1 MGRINVFTLE
11 ASITLDASS
20 YESEMAKAAKTAKD
34 TGNAVSTSSS
44 AMESAMIKVPV
55 AADKVAKGMENLGKS
70 TTKASD
76 GIDGVKKTTEE
87 TKKPLGEIPPLTQ
100 KVKSAFEKLSES
112 VTKQASD
119 LDELKAKYASLYLEQ
134 GEESAEAQE
143 VARQITEL
151 STSLGENKAK
161 ISEAVDAA
169 NKFDTT
175 MHDTS
180 EAVDDVA
187 EAVEDAG
194 DKTNLFADILKANLA
209 SGAIISG
216 VKKLAGVVADVG
228 KAAYTSYAQHE
239 QLTDGIKK
247 LYGDAA
253 QAVISNANGAYK
265 SAQMSANSY
274 MSNIMGFSAAL
285 VESLNKD
292 QKEAAK
298 VADTALRDVADNANA
313 FGKYTVEEL
322 AGVYQALAKG
332 QYQTLDNLMLGF
344 AGTKEGLQQL
354 LDKANEL
361 NEEQGIHTQYSIN
374 NFADIVN
381 AIHKVQE
388 EMGIAGTAS
397 GEAANTIEG
406 STAMA
411 KAAWENLATGM
422 ADSSAD
428 MEGLTKDFV
437 DSVFTAGRNIIPR
450 VQQIVTG
457 VGTATVEAI
466 SYLRETNSAIDLLV
480 TAFEFAATAAT
491 VAGTAIGANMAGKAI
506 ANIATIFT
514 ANASAL
520 AFFTAESGKAA
531 VAEAT
536 LNGVFSV
543 SEIAV
548 GVLTGKISLATAA
561 QYAWNTA
568 INANPI
574 GLIAAAV
581 AALAI
586 GIGKATKAH
595 KDFVKELAGEPQ
607 TVEEARA
614 KVEELE
620 QQYEEASKARLEA
633 FSSDAGFSGDTV
645 EMERL
650 AEAIKQAKQNLAD
663 LEAQEQAAAEEAAK
677 PVNVIK
683 AASEEYAATAQSI
696 LEDYQN
702 TYTTIYNGLHDVG
715 SAFTSQI
722 EVAKMS
728 WDDFMGNL
736 KGNTEVLQQIDEDFA
751 FVSEKADLAGISV
764 DGLSQ
769 YLASMSTGEQAGFL
783 AGLRDELEDMSGGT
797 DGLSKKLAELMDN
810 VSAYEAAGAETS
822 DGLALAVENV
832 NARMQEAADSYVE
845 KVGDLDQEAEATE
858 AATNTMSGLVAGI
871 DSSTPGVLAK
881 LDSLASQMKS
891 RLTNSF
897 ANYTLT
903 IKANIKGSNVPGA
916 KSGLDYVP
924 YDDYLVRLHKGEKV
938 LTAEEARAYRAGES
952 AGASGGADYDGAG
965 FSGGSRG
972 VTIIQNIQS
981 VAQTPVELAAATE
994 AYFTQARW
1002 TI

>member
-1 MGRINVFTLE
+1 MAANVFELFATI
-11 ASITLDASS
+11 SLDTDE
-20 YESEMAKAAKTAKD
+20 YERKLKD
-34 TGNAVSTSSS
+34 S
-44 AMESAMIKVPV
+44 
-55 AADKVAKGMENLGKS
+55 
-70 TTKASD
+70 
-76 GIDGVKKTTEE
+76 
-87 TKKPLGEIPPLTQ
+87 
-100 KVKSAFEKLSES
+100 
-112 VTKQASD
+112 
-119 LDELKAKYASLYLEQ
+119 
-134 GEESAEAQE
+134 
-143 VARQITEL
+143 
-151 STSLGENKAK
+151 ENK
-161 ISEAVDAA
+161 
-169 NKFDTT
+169 
-175 MHDTS
+175 TS
-180 EAVDDVA
+180 
-187 EAVEDAG
+187 
-194 DKTNLFADILKANLA
+194 TFADVLKANLA
-209 SGAIISG
+209 SGAIIAG

-228 KAAYTSYAQHE
+228 KAAYTSYARYE
-239 QLTDGIKK
+239 QLASGAQ
-247 LYGDAA
+247 LMFGDAYDFVA
-253 QAVISNANGAYK
+253 EKARNAYK
-265 SAQMSANSY
+265 TVQMSQNDYLQQVNGFATGLKTALGGNVQAAAELADKVITAEADVVAATGNSQEAVQNAFNGI
-274 MSNIMGFSAAL
+274 MKSNYTMLDNLQLGIAPTKEGFQQLIDKVNEWNAENGEATSYTIDNLADCQAAL
-285 VESLNKD
+285 VDYIEMQGLAGYAAN
-292 QKEAAK
+292 EAA
-298 VADTALRDVADNANA
+298 
-313 FGKYTVEEL
+313 G
-322 AGVYQALAKG
+322 
-332 QYQTLDNLMLGF
+332 
-344 AGTKEGLQQL
+344 
-354 LDKANEL
+354 
-361 NEEQGIHTQYSIN
+361 
-374 NFADIVN
+374 
-381 AIHKVQE
+381 
-388 EMGIAGTAS
+388 
-397 GEAANTIEG
+397 TIEG
-406 STAMA
+406 STASM
-411 KAAWENLATGM
+411 KAAWQNLATGM
-422 ADSSAD
+422 ADSNAD

-437 DSVFTAGRNIIPR
+437 DSVFTAGKNIIPR

-491 VAGTAIGANMAGKAI
+491 VAGTAIGASMAGKAI

-548 GVLTGKISLATAA
+548 GVLTGQISLATAA

-586 GIGKATKAH
+586 GIGKATKAL

-677 PVNVIK
+677 PANVIK
-683 AASEEYAATAQSI
+683 AASEEYAAAAQSI

-722 EVAKMS
+722 EVVKMS

-797 DGLSKKLAELMDN
+797 EGLSKKLAELMDN
-810 VSAYEAAGAETS
+810 VSAYEAAGTETS

-845 KVGDLDQEAEATE
+845 KVGDLDQEAAATE

-871 DSSTPGVLAK
+871 DSSTTGVLAK

>member
-194 DKTNLFADILKANLA
+194 DKTNLFADVLKANLA
-209 SGAIISG
+209 SGAIIAG

-228 KAAYTSYAQHE
+228 KAAYTSYARYE
-239 QLTDGIKK
+239 QLAGGAQ
-247 LYGDAA
+247 LMFGDAYDFVA
-253 QAVISNANGAYK
+253 EKARNAYK
-265 SAQMSANSY
+265 TVQMSQNDYLQQVNGFATGLKTALGGNVQAAAELADKVITAEADVVAATGNSQEAVQNAFNGI
-274 MSNIMGFSAAL
+274 MKSNYTMLDNLQLGIAPTKEGFQQLIDKVNEWNAENGEATSYTIDNLADCQAAL
-285 VESLNKD
+285 VDYIEMQGLAGYAAN
-292 QKEAAK
+292 EAA
-298 VADTALRDVADNANA
+298 
-313 FGKYTVEEL
+313 G
-322 AGVYQALAKG
+322 
-332 QYQTLDNLMLGF
+332 
-344 AGTKEGLQQL
+344 
-354 LDKANEL
+354 
-361 NEEQGIHTQYSIN
+361 
-374 NFADIVN
+374 
-381 AIHKVQE
+381 
-388 EMGIAGTAS
+388 
-397 GEAANTIEG
+397 TIEG
-406 STAMA
+406 STASM
-411 KAAWENLATGM
+411 KAAWQNLATGM
-422 ADSSAD
+422 ADSNAD

-437 DSVFTAGRNIIPR
+437 DSVFTAGKNIIPR

-457 VGTATVEAI
+457 VGTATAEAI

-491 VAGTAIGANMAGKAI
+491 VAGTAIGASMAGKAI

-548 GVLTGKISLATAA
+548 GVLTGQISLATAA

-677 PVNVIK
+677 PANVIK
-683 AASEEYAATAQSI
+683 AASEEYAAAAQSI

-722 EVAKMS
+722 EVVKMS
-728 WDDFMGNL
+728 YDDFMGNL

-769 YLASMSTGEQAGFL
+769 YLASMSKGEQAGFL

-810 VSAYEAAGAETS
+810 VSAYEAAGTETS
-822 DGLALAVENV
+822 GGLALAVGNV
-832 NARMQEAADSYVE
+832 NARMKEAADSYVE
-845 KVGDLDQEAEATE
+845 KVGDLDQEAAATK

-952 AGASGGADYDGAG
+952 AGTSGGADYDGVGFAG
-965 FSGGSRG
+965 GGRG
-972 VTIIQNIQS
+972 VTIIQNINSPVQS
-981 VAQTPVELAAATE
+981 EVELAAATE

>member
-119 LDELKAKYASLYLEQ
+119 LDELEAKYASLYLEQ

-209 SGAIISG
+209 SGAIIAG

-228 KAAYTSYAQHE
+228 KAAYTSYARYE
-239 QLTDGIKK
+239 QLAGGAQ
-247 LYGDAA
+247 LMFGDAYDFVA
-253 QAVISNANGAYK
+253 EKARSAYK
-265 SAQMSANSY
+265 TVQMSQNDYLQQVNGFATGLKTALGGNVQAAAELADKVITAEADVVAATGNTQEAVQNAFNGIMKSNFTMLDNLQLGITPTKEGFQQLIDKVNEWNAENGEATSY
-274 MSNIMGFSAAL
+274 TIDNLADCQAAL
-285 VESLNKD
+285 VDYIEMQGLAGYAAN
-292 QKEAAK
+292 EAA
-298 VADTALRDVADNANA
+298 
-313 FGKYTVEEL
+313 G
-322 AGVYQALAKG
+322 
-332 QYQTLDNLMLGF
+332 
-344 AGTKEGLQQL
+344 
-354 LDKANEL
+354 
-361 NEEQGIHTQYSIN
+361 
-374 NFADIVN
+374 
-381 AIHKVQE
+381 
-388 EMGIAGTAS
+388 
-397 GEAANTIEG
+397 TIEG
-406 STAMA
+406 STASM
-411 KAAWENLATGM
+411 KAAWQNLATGM

-437 DSVFTAGRNIIPR
+437 DSVFTAGSNIIPR

-457 VGTATVEAI
+457 VGTATAEAI

-677 PVNVIK
+677 PANVIK
-683 AASEEYAATAQSI
+683 AASEEYAAAAQSI

-722 EVAKMS
+722 EVVKMS
-728 WDDFMGNL
+728 WDGLMGNL
-736 KGNTEVLQQIDEDFA
+736 HGNTEVLQQIDEDFA
-751 FVSEKADLAGISV
+751 FIREKADLAGVSI
-764 DGLSQ
+764 DGLGK
-769 YLASMSTGEQAGFL
+769 YLASMSDGEKAGFL
-783 AGLRDELEDMSGGT
+783 AGVRKELEDMSGGT
-797 DGLSKKLAELMDN
+797 DGLSRKFATLMDGI
-810 VSAYEAAGAETS
+810 SAYEAAGTETS

-845 KVGDLDQEAEATE
+845 KVGDLDQEAAATE

-871 DSSTPGVLAK
+871 DSSTPGVLDK

-897 ANYTLT
+897 TNYTLT

>member
-1 MGRINVFTLE
+1 MAANVFELFATI
-11 ASITLDASS
+11 SLDTDE
-20 YESEMAKAAKTAKD
+20 YERKLKD
-34 TGNAVSTSSS
+34 S
-44 AMESAMIKVPV
+44 
-55 AADKVAKGMENLGKS
+55 
-70 TTKASD
+70 
-76 GIDGVKKTTEE
+76 
-87 TKKPLGEIPPLTQ
+87 
-100 KVKSAFEKLSES
+100 
-112 VTKQASD
+112 
-119 LDELKAKYASLYLEQ
+119 
-134 GEESAEAQE
+134 
-143 VARQITEL
+143 
-151 STSLGENKAK
+151 ENK
-161 ISEAVDAA
+161 
-169 NKFDTT
+169 
-175 MHDTS
+175 TS
-180 EAVDDVA
+180 
-187 EAVEDAG
+187 
-194 DKTNLFADILKANLA
+194 TFADVLKANLA
-209 SGAIISG
+209 SGAISAG

-228 KAAYTSYAQHE
+228 KAAYTSYARYE
-239 QLTDGIKK
+239 QLAGGAQ
-247 LYGDAA
+247 LMFGDAYDFVA
-253 QAVISNANGAYK
+253 EKARNAYK
-265 SAQMSANSY
+265 TVQMSQNDYLQQVNGFATGLKTALGGNVQAAAELADKVITAEADVVAATGNTQEAVQNAFNGI
-274 MSNIMGFSAAL
+274 MKSNFTMLDNLQLGITPTKEGFQQLIDKVNEWNAENGEATAYTIDNLADCQAAL
-285 VESLNKD
+285 VDYIEMQGLAGYAAN
-292 QKEAAK
+292 EAA
-298 VADTALRDVADNANA
+298 
-313 FGKYTVEEL
+313 G
-322 AGVYQALAKG
+322 
-332 QYQTLDNLMLGF
+332 
-344 AGTKEGLQQL
+344 
-354 LDKANEL
+354 
-361 NEEQGIHTQYSIN
+361 
-374 NFADIVN
+374 
-381 AIHKVQE
+381 
-388 EMGIAGTAS
+388 
-397 GEAANTIEG
+397 TIEG
-406 STAMA
+406 STASM
-411 KAAWENLATGM
+411 KAAWQNLATGM

-437 DSVFTAGRNIIPR
+437 DSVFTAGKNIIPR

-457 VGTATVEAI
+457 VGTATAEAI

-491 VAGTAIGANMAGKAI
+491 VAGTAIGASMAGKAI

-677 PVNVIK
+677 PANVIK
-683 AASEEYAATAQSI
+683 AASEEYAAAAQSI

-751 FVSEKADLAGISV
+751 FVSEKADLAGISI
-764 DGLSQ
+764 DGLAQ
-769 YLASMSTGEQAGFL
+769 YLASMSTGEKAGFL
-783 AGLRDELEDMSGGT
+783 AGAREELEDMSGGV
-797 DGLSKKLAELMDN
+797 DGLRGKLTTLMDG
-810 VSAYEAAGAETS
+810 VSAYEAAGTEST

-832 NARMQEAADSYVE
+832 KARMQEAADSYVE
-845 KVGDLDQEAEATE
+845 KVGDLDQEAAATE

-938 LTAEEARAYRAGES
+938 LTAEEARAYRAEES
-952 AGASGGADYDGAG
+952 AGTSGGADYGGAG

>member
-1 MGRINVFTLE
+1 MAANVFELFATI
-11 ASITLDASS
+11 SLDTDE
-20 YESEMAKAAKTAKD
+20 YERKLKD
-34 TGNAVSTSSS
+34 S
-44 AMESAMIKVPV
+44 
-55 AADKVAKGMENLGKS
+55 
-70 TTKASD
+70 
-76 GIDGVKKTTEE
+76 
-87 TKKPLGEIPPLTQ
+87 
-100 KVKSAFEKLSES
+100 
-112 VTKQASD
+112 
-119 LDELKAKYASLYLEQ
+119 
-134 GEESAEAQE
+134 
-143 VARQITEL
+143 
-151 STSLGENKAK
+151 ENK
-161 ISEAVDAA
+161 
-169 NKFDTT
+169 
-175 MHDTS
+175 TS
-180 EAVDDVA
+180 
-187 EAVEDAG
+187 
-194 DKTNLFADILKANLA
+194 TFADVLKANLA
-209 SGAIISG
+209 SGAIIAG

-228 KAAYTSYAQHE
+228 KAAYTSYARYE
-239 QLTDGIKK
+239 QLAGGAQ
-247 LYGDAA
+247 LMFGDAYDFVA
-253 QAVISNANGAYK
+253 EKARNAYK
-265 SAQMSANSY
+265 SVQMSQNDY
-274 MSNIMGFSAAL
+274 LQQVNGFSTGLKTALGGNVQAAAELADKVITAEADVVAATGNTQEAVQNAFNGIMKSNFTMLDNLQLGITPTKEGFQQLIDKVNEWNAENGEATAYTIDNLADCQAAL
-285 VESLNKD
+285 VDYIEMQGLAGYAAN
-292 QKEAAK
+292 EAA
-298 VADTALRDVADNANA
+298 
-313 FGKYTVEEL
+313 G
-322 AGVYQALAKG
+322 
-332 QYQTLDNLMLGF
+332 
-344 AGTKEGLQQL
+344 
-354 LDKANEL
+354 
-361 NEEQGIHTQYSIN
+361 
-374 NFADIVN
+374 
-381 AIHKVQE
+381 
-388 EMGIAGTAS
+388 
-397 GEAANTIEG
+397 TIEG
-406 STAMA
+406 STASM
-411 KAAWENLATGM
+411 KAAWQNLATGM

-428 MEGLTKDFV
+428 MEGLTQDFV
-437 DSVFTAGRNIIPR
+437 DSVFTAGKNIIPR

-457 VGTATVEAI
+457 VGTATAEAI

-491 VAGTAIGANMAGKAI
+491 VAGTAIGASMAGKAI

-548 GVLTGKISLATAA
+548 GVLTGQISLATAA

-614 KVEELE
+614 RVEELE

-677 PVNVIK
+677 PANVIK

-722 EVAKMS
+722 EVVKMS

-736 KGNTEVLQQIDEDFA
+736 TGNTEVLQQIDEDFA
-751 FVSEKADLAGISV
+751 FISEKADLAGISI
-764 DGLSQ
+764 DGLAQ
-769 YLASMSTGEQAGFL
+769 YLASMSTGEKAGFL
-783 AGLRDELEDMSGGT
+783 AGAREELEDMSGGV
-797 DGLSKKLAELMDN
+797 DGLRGKLATLMDG
-810 VSAYEAAGAETS
+810 VSAYEAAGTEST

-832 NARMQEAADSYVE
+832 KARMQEAADSYVE
-845 KVGDLDQEAEATE
+845 KVGDLDQEAAATE

-871 DSSTPGVLAK
+871 DSSTPGVLDK

-938 LTAEEARAYRAGES
+938 LTAEEARAYRSEKS
-952 AGASGGADYDGAG
+952 AGASGGADYDGVG

>member
-1 MGRINVFTLE
+1 MAANVFELFATI
-11 ASITLDASS
+11 SLDTDE
-20 YESEMAKAAKTAKD
+20 YERKLKD
-34 TGNAVSTSSS
+34 S
-44 AMESAMIKVPV
+44 
-55 AADKVAKGMENLGKS
+55 
-70 TTKASD
+70 
-76 GIDGVKKTTEE
+76 
-87 TKKPLGEIPPLTQ
+87 
-100 KVKSAFEKLSES
+100 
-112 VTKQASD
+112 
-119 LDELKAKYASLYLEQ
+119 
-134 GEESAEAQE
+134 
-143 VARQITEL
+143 
-151 STSLGENKAK
+151 
-161 ISEAVDAA
+161 
-169 NKFDTT
+169 
-175 MHDTS
+175 
-180 EAVDDVA
+180 
-187 EAVEDAG
+187 G
-194 DKTNLFADILKANLA
+194 DKTSTFADVLKANLA
-209 SGAIISG
+209 SGAIIAG

-361 NEEQGIHTQYSIN
+361 NEEQGIHTQYSID

-457 VGTATVEAI
+457 VGTATAEAI

-491 VAGTAIGANMAGKAI
+491 VAGTAIGVNMAGKAI

-548 GVLTGKISLATAA
+548 GVLTGQISLATAA

-568 INANPI
+568 IAANPL
-574 GLIAAAV
+574 GVLAAAA

-595 KDFVKELAGEPQ
+595 KAFVKELAGEPQ

-620 QQYEEASKARLEA
+620 QQYEEASKARLEM

-677 PVNVIK
+677 PANVIK
-683 AASEEYAATAQSI
+683 AASEEYAAAAQSI

-797 DGLSKKLAELMDN
+797 EGLSKKLAELMDN
-810 VSAYEAAGAETS
+810 VSAYEAAGTETS

-845 KVGDLDQEAEATE
+845 KVGDLDQEAAATE

-903 IKANIKGSNVPGA
+903 IKANIKGSNIPGA

-924 YDDYLVRLHKGEKV
+924 YDDYLVRLHKGETV
-938 LTAEEARAYRAGES
+938 LTAEEARAYRAGKS
-952 AGASGGADYDGAG
+952 AGASGGVDYDGAG
-965 FSGGSRG
+965 FAGGSRG

>member
-1 MGRINVFTLE
+1 MAANVFELFATI
-11 ASITLDASS
+11 SLDTDE
-20 YESEMAKAAKTAKD
+20 YERKLKD
-34 TGNAVSTSSS
+34 S
-44 AMESAMIKVPV
+44 
-55 AADKVAKGMENLGKS
+55 
-70 TTKASD
+70 
-76 GIDGVKKTTEE
+76 
-87 TKKPLGEIPPLTQ
+87 
-100 KVKSAFEKLSES
+100 
-112 VTKQASD
+112 
-119 LDELKAKYASLYLEQ
+119 
-134 GEESAEAQE
+134 
-143 VARQITEL
+143 
-151 STSLGENKAK
+151 ENK
-161 ISEAVDAA
+161 
-169 NKFDTT
+169 
-175 MHDTS
+175 TS
-180 EAVDDVA
+180 
-187 EAVEDAG
+187 
-194 DKTNLFADILKANLA
+194 TFADVLKANLA
-209 SGAIISG
+209 SGAIIAG

-228 KAAYTSYAQHE
+228 KAAYTSYARYE
-239 QLTDGIKK
+239 QLAGGAQ
-247 LYGDAA
+247 LMFGDAYDFVA
-253 QAVISNANGAYK
+253 EKARNAYK
-265 SAQMSANSY
+265 SVQMSQNDY
-274 MSNIMGFSAAL
+274 LQQVNGFSTGLKTALGGNVQAAAELADKVITAEADVVAATGNTQEAVQNAFNGIMKSNFTMLDNLQLGITPTKEGFQQLIDKVNEWNAENGEATAYTIDNLADCQAAL
-285 VESLNKD
+285 VDYIEMQGLAGYAAN
-292 QKEAAK
+292 EAA
-298 VADTALRDVADNANA
+298 
-313 FGKYTVEEL
+313 G
-322 AGVYQALAKG
+322 
-332 QYQTLDNLMLGF
+332 
-344 AGTKEGLQQL
+344 
-354 LDKANEL
+354 
-361 NEEQGIHTQYSIN
+361 
-374 NFADIVN
+374 
-381 AIHKVQE
+381 
-388 EMGIAGTAS
+388 
-397 GEAANTIEG
+397 TIEG
-406 STAMA
+406 STASM
-411 KAAWENLATGM
+411 KAAWQNLATGM

-457 VGTATVEAI
+457 VGTATAEAI

-491 VAGTAIGANMAGKAI
+491 VAGTAIGASMAGKAI

-548 GVLTGKISLATAA
+548 GVLTGQISLATAA

-722 EVAKMS
+722 EVVKMS
-728 WDDFMGNL
+728 WDGLMGNL
-736 KGNTEVLQQIDEDFA
+736 HGNTEVLQQIDEDFA
-751 FVSEKADLAGISV
+751 FIREKADLAGVSI
-764 DGLSQ
+764 DGLGK
-769 YLASMSTGEQAGFL
+769 YLASMSDGEKAGFL
-783 AGLRDELEDMSGGT
+783 AGVRKELEDMSGGT
-797 DGLSKKLAELMDN
+797 DGLSRKFATLMDGI
-810 VSAYEAAGAETS
+810 SAYEAAGTETS

-845 KVGDLDQEAEATE
+845 KVGDLDQEAAATE

-871 DSSTPGVLAK
+871 DSSTPGVLDK

-938 LTAEEARAYRAGES
+938 LTAEEARAYRAGKS
-952 AGASGGADYDGAG
+952 AGASGGADYDGVGFAG
-965 FSGGSRG
+965 GGRG
-972 VTIIQNIQS
+972 VTIIQNINSPVQS
-981 VAQTPVELAAATE
+981 EVELAAATE

>member
-1 MGRINVFTLE
+1 MAANVFELFATI
-11 ASITLDASS
+11 SLDTDE
-20 YESEMAKAAKTAKD
+20 YERKLKD
-34 TGNAVSTSSS
+34 S
-44 AMESAMIKVPV
+44 
-55 AADKVAKGMENLGKS
+55 
-70 TTKASD
+70 
-76 GIDGVKKTTEE
+76 
-87 TKKPLGEIPPLTQ
+87 
-100 KVKSAFEKLSES
+100 
-112 VTKQASD
+112 
-119 LDELKAKYASLYLEQ
+119 
-134 GEESAEAQE
+134 
-143 VARQITEL
+143 
-151 STSLGENKAK
+151 ENK
-161 ISEAVDAA
+161 
-169 NKFDTT
+169 
-175 MHDTS
+175 TS
-180 EAVDDVA
+180 
-187 EAVEDAG
+187 
-194 DKTNLFADILKANLA
+194 TFADVLKANLA
-209 SGAIISG
+209 SGAIIAG

-228 KAAYTSYAQHE
+228 KAAYTSYARYE
-239 QLTDGIKK
+239 QLAGGAQLMFGDAYDFVAEKARNAYKSVQMSQNDYLQQVNGFSTGLKTALGGNVQAAAELADKVITAEADVVAATGNTQEAVQNAFNGIMKSNFTMLDNLQLGITPTK
-247 LYGDAA
+247 EGFQQLIDKVNEWNAENGEATAYTIDNLADCQAALVDYIEMQGLAGDAA
-253 QAVISNANGAYK
+253 N
-265 SAQMSANSY
+265 
-274 MSNIMGFSAAL
+274 
-285 VESLNKD
+285 
-292 QKEAAK
+292 EAA
-298 VADTALRDVADNANA
+298 
-313 FGKYTVEEL
+313 G
-322 AGVYQALAKG
+322 
-332 QYQTLDNLMLGF
+332 
-344 AGTKEGLQQL
+344 
-354 LDKANEL
+354 
-361 NEEQGIHTQYSIN
+361 
-374 NFADIVN
+374 
-381 AIHKVQE
+381 
-388 EMGIAGTAS
+388 
-397 GEAANTIEG
+397 TIEG
-406 STAMA
+406 STASM
-411 KAAWENLATGM
+411 KAAWQNLATGM

-457 VGTATVEAI
+457 VGTATAEAI

-491 VAGTAIGANMAGKAI
+491 VAGTAIGASMAGKAI

-548 GVLTGKISLATAA
+548 GVLTGQISLATAA

-620 QQYEEASKARLEA
+620 QQYEEASKARLEM
-633 FSSDAGFSGDTV
+633 FTSDAGFSGDTV

-722 EVAKMS
+722 EVVKMS
-728 WDDFMGNL
+728 WDGLMGNL
-736 KGNTEVLQQIDEDFA
+736 HGNTEVLQQIDEDFA
-751 FVSEKADLAGISV
+751 FIREKADLAGVSI
-764 DGLSQ
+764 DGLGK
-769 YLASMSTGEQAGFL
+769 YLASMSDGEKAGFL
-783 AGLRDELEDMSGGT
+783 AGVRKELEDMSGGT
-797 DGLSKKLAELMDN
+797 DGLSRKFATLMDGI
-810 VSAYEAAGAETS
+810 SAYEAAGTETS

-845 KVGDLDQEAEATE
+845 KVGDLDQEAAATE

-871 DSSTPGVLAK
+871 DSSTPGVLDK

-938 LTAEEARAYRAGES
+938 LTAEEARAYRAGKS
-952 AGASGGADYDGAG
+952 AGASGGADYDGVGFAG
-965 FSGGSRG
+965 GGRG
-972 VTIIQNIQS
+972 VTIIQNINSPVQS
-981 VAQTPVELAAATE
+981 EVELAAATE

>member
-1 MGRINVFTLE
+1 MAANVFELFATI
-11 ASITLDASS
+11 SLDTDE
-20 YESEMAKAAKTAKD
+20 YERKLKD
-34 TGNAVSTSSS
+34 S
-44 AMESAMIKVPV
+44 
-55 AADKVAKGMENLGKS
+55 
-70 TTKASD
+70 
-76 GIDGVKKTTEE
+76 
-87 TKKPLGEIPPLTQ
+87 
-100 KVKSAFEKLSES
+100 
-112 VTKQASD
+112 
-119 LDELKAKYASLYLEQ
+119 
-134 GEESAEAQE
+134 
-143 VARQITEL
+143 
-151 STSLGENKAK
+151 ENK
-161 ISEAVDAA
+161 
-169 NKFDTT
+169 
-175 MHDTS
+175 TS
-180 EAVDDVA
+180 
-187 EAVEDAG
+187 
-194 DKTNLFADILKANLA
+194 TFADVLKANLA
-209 SGAIISG
+209 SGAIIAG

-228 KAAYTSYAQHE
+228 KAAYTSYARYE
-239 QLTDGIKK
+239 QLAGGAQ
-247 LYGDAA
+247 LMFGDAYDFVA
-253 QAVISNANGAYK
+253 EKARNAYK
-265 SAQMSANSY
+265 TVQMSQNDYLQQVNGFATGLKTALGGNVQAAAELADKVITAEADVVAATGNSQEAVQNAFNGI
-274 MSNIMGFSAAL
+274 MKSNYTMLDNLQLGIAPTKEGFQQLIDKVNEWNAENGEATSYTIDNLADCQAAL
-285 VESLNKD
+285 VDYIEMQGLAGYAAN
-292 QKEAAK
+292 EAA
-298 VADTALRDVADNANA
+298 
-313 FGKYTVEEL
+313 G
-322 AGVYQALAKG
+322 
-332 QYQTLDNLMLGF
+332 
-344 AGTKEGLQQL
+344 
-354 LDKANEL
+354 
-361 NEEQGIHTQYSIN
+361 
-374 NFADIVN
+374 
-381 AIHKVQE
+381 
-388 EMGIAGTAS
+388 
-397 GEAANTIEG
+397 TIEG
-406 STAMA
+406 STASM
-411 KAAWENLATGM
+411 KAAWQNLATGM
-422 ADSSAD
+422 ADSNAD

-437 DSVFTAGRNIIPR
+437 DSVFTAGKNIIPR

-491 VAGTAIGANMAGKAI
+491 VAGTAIGASMAGKAI

-548 GVLTGKISLATAA
+548 GVLTGQISLATAA

-677 PVNVIK
+677 PANVIK
-683 AASEEYAATAQSI
+683 AASEEYAAAAQSI

-722 EVAKMS
+722 EVVKMS

-797 DGLSKKLAELMDN
+797 EGLSKKLAELMDN
-810 VSAYEAAGAETS
+810 VSAYEAAGTETS

-845 KVGDLDQEAEATE
+845 KVGDLDQEAAATE

-938 LTAEEARAYRAGES
+938 LAAEEARAYRAGKS
-952 AGASGGADYDGAG
+952 AGASGVADYDGVG

>member
-1 MGRINVFTLE
+1 MGANVFNLE
-11 ASITLDASS
+11 ATITLNADE
-20 YESEMAKAAKTAKD
+20 YERSLKDSE
-34 TGNAVSTSSS
+34 
-44 AMESAMIKVPV
+44 
-55 AADKVAKGMENLGKS
+55 
-70 TTKASD
+70 
-76 GIDGVKKTTEE
+76 KKT
-87 TKKPLGEIPPLTQ
+87 
-100 KVKSAFEKLSES
+100 
-112 VTKQASD
+112 
-119 LDELKAKYASLYLEQ
+119 
-134 GEESAEAQE
+134 
-143 VARQITEL
+143 
-151 STSLGENKAK
+151 ST
-161 ISEAVDAA
+161 
-169 NKFDTT
+169 
-175 MHDTS
+175 
-180 EAVDDVA
+180 
-187 EAVEDAG
+187 
-194 DKTNLFADILKANLA
+194 FADVLKANLA
-209 SGAIISG
+209 SDTIKAG
-216 VKKLAGVVADVG
+216 VKKLAGIVADVG
-228 KAAYTSYAQHE
+228 KAAYTSYARYE
-239 QLTDGIKK
+239 QLADGAQ
-247 LYGDAA
+247 LMFGDAYDFVA
-253 QAVISNANGAYK
+253 EKARNAYK
-265 SAQMSANSY
+265 AVQMSQNDYLQQVNGFATGLKTALGGNVQAAAKLADKVITAEANVVAATGNTQEAVQNAFNGIMKSNYTMLDNLQLGITPTKEGFQQLIDKVNEWNAENGEATSY
-274 MSNIMGFSAAL
+274 TIDNLADCQAAL
-285 VESLNKD
+285 VDYIEMQGLAGYAAN
-292 QKEAAK
+292 EAA
-298 VADTALRDVADNANA
+298 
-313 FGKYTVEEL
+313 G
-322 AGVYQALAKG
+322 
-332 QYQTLDNLMLGF
+332 
-344 AGTKEGLQQL
+344 
-354 LDKANEL
+354 
-361 NEEQGIHTQYSIN
+361 
-374 NFADIVN
+374 
-381 AIHKVQE
+381 
-388 EMGIAGTAS
+388 
-397 GEAANTIEG
+397 TIEG
-406 STAMA
+406 STASM
-411 KAAWENLATGM
+411 KAAWQNLATGM
-422 ADSSAD
+422 ADSNAD

-437 DSVFTAGRNIIPR
+437 DSVFTAGENIIPR

-491 VAGTAIGANMAGKAI
+491 VAGTAIAANMAGKAI
-506 ANIATIFT
+506 ANIATVFT

-677 PVNVIK
+677 PANVIK
-683 AASEEYAATAQSI
+683 AASEEYAAAAQSI

-751 FVSEKADLAGISV
+751 FVSEKADLAGVSI
-764 DGLSQ
+764 DGLAQ

-797 DGLSKKLAELMDN
+797 EGLSKKLAELMDN
-810 VSAYEAAGAETS
+810 VSAYEAAGTETS

-832 NARMQEAADSYVE
+832 KSRMQEAADSYVE
-845 KVGDLDQEAEATE
+845 KVGDLDQEAAATE

-871 DSSTPGVLAK
+871 DSSTPGVLDK

-952 AGASGGADYDGAG
+952 AGTSGGADYDGVGFAG
-965 FSGGSRG
+965 GGRG
-972 VTIIQNIQS
+972 VIIIQNINSPVQS
-981 VAQTPVELAAATE
+981 EVELAAATE

>member
-1 MGRINVFTLE
+1 MAANVFELFATI
-11 ASITLDASS
+11 SLDTDE
-20 YESEMAKAAKTAKD
+20 YERKLKD
-34 TGNAVSTSSS
+34 S
-44 AMESAMIKVPV
+44 
-55 AADKVAKGMENLGKS
+55 
-70 TTKASD
+70 
-76 GIDGVKKTTEE
+76 
-87 TKKPLGEIPPLTQ
+87 
-100 KVKSAFEKLSES
+100 
-112 VTKQASD
+112 
-119 LDELKAKYASLYLEQ
+119 
-134 GEESAEAQE
+134 
-143 VARQITEL
+143 
-151 STSLGENKAK
+151 ENK
-161 ISEAVDAA
+161 
-169 NKFDTT
+169 
-175 MHDTS
+175 TS
-180 EAVDDVA
+180 
-187 EAVEDAG
+187 
-194 DKTNLFADILKANLA
+194 TFADVLKANLA
-209 SGAIISG
+209 SGAIIAG

-228 KAAYTSYAQHE
+228 KAAYTSYARYE
-239 QLTDGIKK
+239 QLAGGAQ
-247 LYGDAA
+247 LMFGDAYDFVA
-253 QAVISNANGAYK
+253 EKARNAYK
-265 SAQMSANSY
+265 TVQMSQNDYLQQVNGFATGLKTALGGNVQAAAELADKVITAEADVVAATGNSQEAVQNAFNGI
-274 MSNIMGFSAAL
+274 MKSNYTMLDNLQLGIAPTKEGFQQLIDKVNEWNAENGEATSYTIDNLADCQAAL
-285 VESLNKD
+285 VDYIEMQGLAGYAAN
-292 QKEAAK
+292 EAA
-298 VADTALRDVADNANA
+298 
-313 FGKYTVEEL
+313 G
-322 AGVYQALAKG
+322 
-332 QYQTLDNLMLGF
+332 
-344 AGTKEGLQQL
+344 
-354 LDKANEL
+354 
-361 NEEQGIHTQYSIN
+361 
-374 NFADIVN
+374 
-381 AIHKVQE
+381 
-388 EMGIAGTAS
+388 
-397 GEAANTIEG
+397 TIEG
-406 STAMA
+406 STASM
-411 KAAWENLATGM
+411 KAAWQNLATGM
-422 ADSSAD
+422 ADSNAD

-437 DSVFTAGRNIIPR
+437 DSVFTAGKNIIPR

-491 VAGTAIGANMAGKAI
+491 VAGTAIGASMAGKAI

-548 GVLTGKISLATAA
+548 GVLTGQISLATAA

-677 PVNVIK
+677 PANVIK
-683 AASEEYAATAQSI
+683 AASEEYAAAAQSI

-702 TYTTIYNGLHDVG
+702 TYTSIYNGLHDVG

-722 EVAKMS
+722 EVVKMS
-728 WDDFMGNL
+728 WDGLMGNL
-736 KGNTEVLQQIDEDFA
+736 HGNTEVLQQIDEDFA
-751 FVSEKADLAGISV
+751 FIREKADLAGVSI
-764 DGLSQ
+764 DGLGK
-769 YLASMSTGEQAGFL
+769 YLASMSDGEKAGFL
-783 AGLRDELEDMSGGT
+783 AGVREELEDMSGGT
-797 DGLSKKLAELMDN
+797 DGLSRKFAELMDN
-810 VSAYEAAGAETS
+810 VSAYEAAGTETS

-832 NARMQEAADSYVE
+832 KSRMQEAADSYVE
-845 KVGDLDQEAEATE
+845 KVGDLDQEAAATG

>member
-1 MGRINVFTLE
+1 MAANVFNLE
-11 ASITLDASS
+11 ATITLNADE
-20 YESEMAKAAKTAKD
+20 YERSLKDSE
-34 TGNAVSTSSS
+34 
-44 AMESAMIKVPV
+44 
-55 AADKVAKGMENLGKS
+55 
-70 TTKASD
+70 
-76 GIDGVKKTTEE
+76 KKT
-87 TKKPLGEIPPLTQ
+87 
-100 KVKSAFEKLSES
+100 
-112 VTKQASD
+112 
-119 LDELKAKYASLYLEQ
+119 
-134 GEESAEAQE
+134 
-143 VARQITEL
+143 
-151 STSLGENKAK
+151 ST
-161 ISEAVDAA
+161 
-169 NKFDTT
+169 
-175 MHDTS
+175 
-180 EAVDDVA
+180 
-187 EAVEDAG
+187 
-194 DKTNLFADILKANLA
+194 FADVLKANLA
-209 SGAIISG
+209 SDTIKAG

-437 DSVFTAGRNIIPR
+437 DSVFTAGKNIIPR

-480 TAFEFAATAAT
+480 TAFELAATAAA
-491 VAGTAIGANMAGKAI
+491 VAGTSIGVNMAGKAI

-548 GVLTGKISLATAA
+548 GVLTGQISLATAA

-568 INANPI
+568 IAANPL
-574 GLIAAAV
+574 GVLAAAV

-595 KDFVKELAGEPQ
+595 KEFVKELAGEPQ

-614 KVEELE
+614 KVEELKK
-620 QQYEEASKARLEA
+620 QYEEASKARLEM
-633 FSSDAGFSGDTV
+633 FSSDAGFSGGTV

-650 AEAIKQAKQNLAD
+650 AEAIKQAEQNLAD
-663 LEAQEQAAAEEAAK
+663 LQAQEQAAAEEAAK
-677 PVNVIK
+677 PANVIK
-683 AASEEYAATAQSI
+683 AASEEYAGAAQSI

-702 TYTTIYNGLHDVG
+702 TYTTIYNGLHDAG
-715 SAFTSQI
+715 SAFTSVVEATEI
-722 EVAKMS
+722 S
-728 WDDFMGNL
+728 WADAMANINA
-736 KGNTEVLQQIDEDFA
+736 NTAVLDNMDENFAVISAAANDAGVNIDGF
-751 FVSEKADLAGISV
+751 
-764 DGLSQ
+764 SQ
-769 YLASMSTGEQAGFL
+769 YLASMST
-783 AGLRDELEDMSGGT
+783 ED
-797 DGLSKKLAELMDN
+797 
-810 VSAYEAAGAETS
+810 AAGVLAALRTELDKVEWGSADSTVLFNNLATSINKYAESGTGTA

-832 NARMQEAADSYVE
+832 KSRMQEATDSYVE
-845 KVGDLDQEAEATE
+845 KVGDLDQEAAATE

-871 DSSTPGVLAK
+871 DSSTPGVLDK
-881 LDSLASQMKS
+881 MDSLASQMKS

-897 ANYTLT
+897 SGFVLT
-903 IKANIKGSNVPGA
+903 INARVKGSNVPGA

-938 LTAEEARAYRAGES
+938 LTAEEARAYRAGKS
-952 AGASGGADYDGAG
+952 AGASDGADYDGAG
-965 FSGGSRG
+965 VFGGSRG

>member
-1 MGRINVFTLE
+1 MAANVFELFATI
-11 ASITLDASS
+11 SLDTDE
-20 YESEMAKAAKTAKD
+20 YERKLKD
-34 TGNAVSTSSS
+34 S
-44 AMESAMIKVPV
+44 
-55 AADKVAKGMENLGKS
+55 
-70 TTKASD
+70 
-76 GIDGVKKTTEE
+76 
-87 TKKPLGEIPPLTQ
+87 
-100 KVKSAFEKLSES
+100 
-112 VTKQASD
+112 
-119 LDELKAKYASLYLEQ
+119 
-134 GEESAEAQE
+134 
-143 VARQITEL
+143 
-151 STSLGENKAK
+151 ENK
-161 ISEAVDAA
+161 
-169 NKFDTT
+169 
-175 MHDTS
+175 TS
-180 EAVDDVA
+180 
-187 EAVEDAG
+187 
-194 DKTNLFADILKANLA
+194 TFADVLKANLA
-209 SGAIISG
+209 SGAIIAG

-361 NEEQGIHTQYSIN
+361 NEEQGIHTQYSID

-437 DSVFTAGRNIIPR
+437 DSVFTAGKNIIPR

-457 VGTATVEAI
+457 VGTATAEAI

-491 VAGTAIGANMAGKAI
+491 VAGTAIGASMAGKAI

-620 QQYEEASKARLEA
+620 QQYEEASKARLEM

-650 AEAIKQAKQNLAD
+650 SEAIKQAKQNLAD

-677 PVNVIK
+677 PANVIK
-683 AASEEYAATAQSI
+683 AASEEYAAAAQSI

-702 TYTTIYNGLHDVG
+702 TYTSIYNGLHDVG

-722 EVAKMS
+722 EVVKMS
-728 WDDFMGNL
+728 WDGLMGNL
-736 KGNTEVLQQIDEDFA
+736 HGNTEVLQQIDEDFA
-751 FVSEKADLAGISV
+751 FIREKADLAGVSI
-764 DGLSQ
+764 DGLGK
-769 YLASMSTGEQAGFL
+769 YLASMSDGEKAGFL
-783 AGLRDELEDMSGGT
+783 AGVREELEDMSGGT
-797 DGLSKKLAELMDN
+797 DGLSRKFAELMDN
-810 VSAYEAAGAETS
+810 VSAYEAAGTETS

-832 NARMQEAADSYVE
+832 KSRMQEAADSYVE
-845 KVGDLDQEAEATE
+845 KVGDLDQEAAATE

>member
-1 MGRINVFTLE
+1 MGRINVFKLE

-194 DKTNLFADILKANLA
+194 EKTNLFADILKANLA
-209 SGAIISG
+209 SGAIIAG

-228 KAAYTSYAQHE
+228 KAAYTSYARYE
-239 QLTDGIKK
+239 QLAGGAQ
-247 LYGDAA
+247 LMFGDAYDFVA
-253 QAVISNANGAYK
+253 EKARNAYK
-265 SAQMSANSY
+265 TVQMSQNDYLQQVNGFATGLKTALGGNVQAAAELADKVITAEADVVAATGNTQEAVQNAFNGI
-274 MSNIMGFSAAL
+274 MKSNFTMLDNLQLGITPTKEGFQQLIDKVNEWNAENGEATAYTIDNLADCQAAL
-285 VESLNKD
+285 VDYIEMQGLAGYAAN
-292 QKEAAK
+292 EAA
-298 VADTALRDVADNANA
+298 
-313 FGKYTVEEL
+313 G
-322 AGVYQALAKG
+322 
-332 QYQTLDNLMLGF
+332 
-344 AGTKEGLQQL
+344 
-354 LDKANEL
+354 
-361 NEEQGIHTQYSIN
+361 
-374 NFADIVN
+374 
-381 AIHKVQE
+381 
-388 EMGIAGTAS
+388 
-397 GEAANTIEG
+397 TIEG
-406 STAMA
+406 STASM
-411 KAAWENLATGM
+411 KAAWQNLATGM
-422 ADSSAD
+422 ADSNAD

-466 SYLRETNSAIDLLV
+466 SYLRETNSAIDLLA

-491 VAGTAIGANMAGKAI
+491 VAGAAIGANMAGKAI
-506 ANIATIFT
+506 ANIATVFT

-663 LEAQEQAAAEEAAK
+663 LQAQEQAAAEEAAK
-677 PVNVIK
+677 PANVIK
-683 AASEEYAATAQSI
+683 AASEEYAAAAQSI

-728 WDDFMGNL
+728 WNDFMGNL

-751 FVSEKADLAGISV
+751 FVSEKADLAGVSV
-764 DGLSQ
+764 DGLAQ

-797 DGLSKKLAELMDN
+797 EGLSKKLAELMDN
-810 VSAYEAAGAETS
+810 VSAYEAAGTETS

-845 KVGDLDQEAEATE
+845 KVGDLDQEAAATE

-903 IKANIKGSNVPGA
+903 IKANIKGSNIPGA

-938 LTAEEARAYRAGES
+938 LTAKEARAYRAGKS

-965 FSGGSRG
+965 FAGGGRG
-972 VTIIQNIQS
+972 VTIIQNINSPVQS
-981 VAQTPVELAAATE
+981 EVELAAATE

>member
-1 MGRINVFTLE
+1 MAANVFELFATI
-11 ASITLDASS
+11 SLDTDE
-20 YESEMAKAAKTAKD
+20 YERKLKD
-34 TGNAVSTSSS
+34 S
-44 AMESAMIKVPV
+44 
-55 AADKVAKGMENLGKS
+55 
-70 TTKASD
+70 
-76 GIDGVKKTTEE
+76 
-87 TKKPLGEIPPLTQ
+87 
-100 KVKSAFEKLSES
+100 
-112 VTKQASD
+112 
-119 LDELKAKYASLYLEQ
+119 
-134 GEESAEAQE
+134 
-143 VARQITEL
+143 
-151 STSLGENKAK
+151 ENK
-161 ISEAVDAA
+161 
-169 NKFDTT
+169 
-175 MHDTS
+175 TS
-180 EAVDDVA
+180 
-187 EAVEDAG
+187 
-194 DKTNLFADILKANLA
+194 TFADVLKANLA
-209 SGAIISG
+209 SGAIIAG

-228 KAAYTSYAQHE
+228 KAAYTSYARYE
-239 QLTDGIKK
+239 QLAGGAQ
-247 LYGDAA
+247 LMFGDAYDFVA
-253 QAVISNANGAYK
+253 EKARNAYK
-265 SAQMSANSY
+265 TVQMSQNDYLQQVNGFATGLKTALGGNVQAAAELADKVITAEADVVAATGNTQEAVQNAFNGI
-274 MSNIMGFSAAL
+274 MKSNFTMLDNLQLGITPTKEGFQQLIDKVNEWNAENGEATAYTIDNLADCQAAL
-285 VESLNKD
+285 VDYIEMQGLAGYAAN
-292 QKEAAK
+292 EAA
-298 VADTALRDVADNANA
+298 
-313 FGKYTVEEL
+313 G
-322 AGVYQALAKG
+322 
-332 QYQTLDNLMLGF
+332 
-344 AGTKEGLQQL
+344 
-354 LDKANEL
+354 
-361 NEEQGIHTQYSIN
+361 
-374 NFADIVN
+374 
-381 AIHKVQE
+381 
-388 EMGIAGTAS
+388 
-397 GEAANTIEG
+397 TIEG
-406 STAMA
+406 STASM
-411 KAAWENLATGM
+411 KAAWQNLATGM

-437 DSVFTAGRNIIPR
+437 DSVFTAGQNIIPR

-457 VGTATVEAI
+457 VGTATAEAI

-491 VAGTAIGANMAGKAI
+491 VAGTAIGASMAGKAI

-633 FSSDAGFSGDTV
+633 YSSDAGFSGDTV

-677 PVNVIK
+677 PANVIK
-683 AASEEYAATAQSI
+683 AASEEYAAAAQSI

-702 TYTTIYNGLHDVG
+702 TYTSIYNGLHDVG

-722 EVAKMS
+722 EVTKMS

-751 FVSEKADLAGISV
+751 FVSEKADLAGISI
-764 DGLSQ
+764 DGLAQ
-769 YLASMSTGEQAGFL
+769 YLASMSTGEKAGFL
-783 AGLRDELEDMSGGT
+783 AGAREELEDMSGGV
-797 DGLSKKLAELMDN
+797 DGLRGKLTTLMDG
-810 VSAYEAAGAETS
+810 VSAYEAAGTEST

-832 NARMQEAADSYVE
+832 KARMQEAADSYVE
-845 KVGDLDQEAEATE
+845 KVGDLDQEAAATE

-871 DSSTPGVLAK
+871 DSSTPGVLDK

-938 LTAEEARAYRAGES
+938 LAAEEARAYRAGES

>member
-1 MGRINVFTLE
+1 MAANVFELFATI
-11 ASITLDASS
+11 SLDTDE
-20 YESEMAKAAKTAKD
+20 YERKLKD
-34 TGNAVSTSSS
+34 S
-44 AMESAMIKVPV
+44 
-55 AADKVAKGMENLGKS
+55 
-70 TTKASD
+70 
-76 GIDGVKKTTEE
+76 
-87 TKKPLGEIPPLTQ
+87 
-100 KVKSAFEKLSES
+100 
-112 VTKQASD
+112 
-119 LDELKAKYASLYLEQ
+119 
-134 GEESAEAQE
+134 
-143 VARQITEL
+143 
-151 STSLGENKAK
+151 ENK
-161 ISEAVDAA
+161 
-169 NKFDTT
+169 
-175 MHDTS
+175 TS
-180 EAVDDVA
+180 
-187 EAVEDAG
+187 
-194 DKTNLFADILKANLA
+194 TFADVLKANLA
-209 SGAIISG
+209 SGAIIAG

-228 KAAYTSYAQHE
+228 KAAYTSYARYE
-239 QLTDGIKK
+239 QLAGGAQ
-247 LYGDAA
+247 LMFGDAYDFVA
-253 QAVISNANGAYK
+253 EKARNAYK
-265 SAQMSANSY
+265 SVQMSQNDY
-274 MSNIMGFSAAL
+274 LQQVNGFSTGLKTALGGNVQAAAELADKVITAEADVVAATGNTQEAVQNAFNGIMKSNFTMLDNLQLGITPTKEGFQQLIDKVNEWNAENGEATAYTIDNLADCQAAL
-285 VESLNKD
+285 VDYIEMQGLAGYAAN
-292 QKEAAK
+292 EAA
-298 VADTALRDVADNANA
+298 
-313 FGKYTVEEL
+313 G
-322 AGVYQALAKG
+322 
-332 QYQTLDNLMLGF
+332 
-344 AGTKEGLQQL
+344 
-354 LDKANEL
+354 
-361 NEEQGIHTQYSIN
+361 
-374 NFADIVN
+374 
-381 AIHKVQE
+381 
-388 EMGIAGTAS
+388 
-397 GEAANTIEG
+397 TIEG
-406 STAMA
+406 STASM
-411 KAAWENLATGM
+411 KAAWQNLATGM

-437 DSVFTAGRNIIPR
+437 DSVFTAGKNIIPR

-491 VAGTAIGANMAGKAI
+491 VAGTAIGASMAGKAI

-548 GVLTGKISLATAA
+548 GVLTGQISLATAA

-620 QQYEEASKARLEA
+620 QQYEEASKARLEM
-633 FSSDAGFSGDTV
+633 FTSDAGFSGDTV

-722 EVAKMS
+722 EVVKMS
-728 WDDFMGNL
+728 WDGLMGNL
-736 KGNTEVLQQIDEDFA
+736 HGNTEVLQQIDEDFA
-751 FVSEKADLAGISV
+751 FIREKADLAGVSI
-764 DGLSQ
+764 DGLGK
-769 YLASMSTGEQAGFL
+769 YLASMSDGEKAGFL
-783 AGLRDELEDMSGGT
+783 AGVRKELEDMSGGT
-797 DGLSKKLAELMDN
+797 DGLSRKFATLMDGI
-810 VSAYEAAGAETS
+810 SAYEAAGTETS

-845 KVGDLDQEAEATE
+845 KVGDLDQEAAATE

-871 DSSTPGVLAK
+871 DSSTPGVLDK

-938 LTAEEARAYRAGES
+938 LTAEEARAYRAGKS
-952 AGASGGADYDGAG
+952 AGASGGADYDGVGFAG
-965 FSGGSRG
+965 GGRG
-972 VTIIQNIQS
+972 VTIIQNINSPVQS
-981 VAQTPVELAAATE
+981 EVELAAATE

>member
-1 MGRINVFTLE
+1 MAANVFNLE
-11 ASITLDASS
+11 ATITLNADE
-20 YESEMAKAAKTAKD
+20 YERSLKDSE
-34 TGNAVSTSSS
+34 
-44 AMESAMIKVPV
+44 
-55 AADKVAKGMENLGKS
+55 
-70 TTKASD
+70 
-76 GIDGVKKTTEE
+76 KKT
-87 TKKPLGEIPPLTQ
+87 
-100 KVKSAFEKLSES
+100 
-112 VTKQASD
+112 
-119 LDELKAKYASLYLEQ
+119 
-134 GEESAEAQE
+134 
-143 VARQITEL
+143 
-151 STSLGENKAK
+151 ST
-161 ISEAVDAA
+161 
-169 NKFDTT
+169 
-175 MHDTS
+175 
-180 EAVDDVA
+180 
-187 EAVEDAG
+187 
-194 DKTNLFADILKANLA
+194 FADVLKANLA
-209 SGAIISG
+209 SDTIKAG

-239 QLTDGIKK
+239 QLADGIKK

-422 ADSSAD
+422 ADSNAD
-428 MEGLTKDFV
+428 IKGLTQDFV
-437 DSVFTAGRNIIPR
+437 DSVFTAGKNIVPR

-480 TAFEFAATAAT
+480 TAFEFAATAAI

-536 LNGVFSV
+536 LNGVFSI

-568 INANPI
+568 IAANPL
-574 GLIAAAV
+574 GVLAAAV

-595 KDFVKELAGEPQ
+595 KEFVKELAGEPQ

-614 KVEELE
+614 KVEELKK
-620 QQYEEASKARLEA
+620 QYEEASKARLEM

-650 AEAIKQAKQNLAD
+650 AEAIKQAEQNLAD

-677 PVNVIK
+677 PANVIK
-683 AASEEYAATAQSI
+683 AASEEYAAAAQSI

-702 TYTTIYNGLHDVG
+702 TYTTIYNGLHDAG
-715 SAFTSQI
+715 SAFTSVVEATKI
-722 EVAKMS
+722 S
-728 WDDFMGNL
+728 WADAMANINA
-736 KGNTEVLQQIDEDFA
+736 NTAVLDNMDENFAVISAAANDAGVNIDGF
-751 FVSEKADLAGISV
+751 
-764 DGLSQ
+764 SQ
-769 YLASMSTGEQAGFL
+769 YLASMSTEDAAGVL
-783 AGLRDELEDMSGGT
+783 AALRTEL
-797 DGLSKKLAELMDN
+797 DN
-810 VSAYEAAGAETS
+810 VEWGSADATVLFNNLATSISKYAEAGTGTA

-832 NARMQEAADSYVE
+832 KSRMQEATDSYVE
-845 KVGDLDQEAEATE
+845 KVGDLDQEAAATE

-881 LDSLASQMKS
+881 MDSLASQMKS

-897 ANYTLT
+897 SGFVLT
-903 IKANIKGSNVPGA
+903 INARVKGSNVPGA

-924 YDDYLVRLHKGEKV
+924 YDDYLIRLHKGEKV
-938 LTAEEARAYRAGES
+938 LTAEEARAYRSGKS
-952 AGASGGADYDGAG
+952 AGASSGADYDGVGFAG
-965 FSGGSRG
+965 GGRG
-972 VTIIQNIQS
+972 VTIIQNINSPVQS
-981 VAQTPVELAAATE
+981 EVELAAATE

>member
-1 MGRINVFTLE
+1 MAANVFELFATI
-11 ASITLDASS
+11 SLDTDE
-20 YESEMAKAAKTAKD
+20 YERKLKD
-34 TGNAVSTSSS
+34 S
-44 AMESAMIKVPV
+44 
-55 AADKVAKGMENLGKS
+55 
-70 TTKASD
+70 
-76 GIDGVKKTTEE
+76 
-87 TKKPLGEIPPLTQ
+87 
-100 KVKSAFEKLSES
+100 
-112 VTKQASD
+112 
-119 LDELKAKYASLYLEQ
+119 
-134 GEESAEAQE
+134 
-143 VARQITEL
+143 
-151 STSLGENKAK
+151 ENK
-161 ISEAVDAA
+161 
-169 NKFDTT
+169 
-175 MHDTS
+175 TS
-180 EAVDDVA
+180 
-187 EAVEDAG
+187 
-194 DKTNLFADILKANLA
+194 TFADVLKANLA
-209 SGAIISG
+209 SGAIIAG

-361 NEEQGIHTQYSIN
+361 NEEQGIHTQYSID

-457 VGTATVEAI
+457 VGTATAEAI

-491 VAGTAIGANMAGKAI
+491 VAGAAIGASMAGKAI

-568 INANPI
+568 IAANPM
-574 GLIAAAV
+574 GVLAAAV

-677 PVNVIK
+677 PANVIK
-683 AASEEYAATAQSI
+683 AASEEYAAAAQSI

-764 DGLSQ
+764 DGLAQ

-797 DGLSKKLAELMDN
+797 EGLSKKLAELMDN

-845 KVGDLDQEAEATE
+845 KVGDLDQEAAATE

-871 DSSTPGVLAK
+871 DSSTPGVLDK

-938 LTAEEARAYRAGES
+938 LTAEEARAYRAGKS
-952 AGASGGADYDGAG
+952 AGASGGADYDGVG

>member
-1 MGRINVFTLE
+1 MATNVFELFATI
-11 ASITLDASS
+11 SLDTDE
-20 YESEMAKAAKTAKD
+20 YERKLKD
-34 TGNAVSTSSS
+34 S
-44 AMESAMIKVPV
+44 
-55 AADKVAKGMENLGKS
+55 
-70 TTKASD
+70 
-76 GIDGVKKTTEE
+76 
-87 TKKPLGEIPPLTQ
+87 
-100 KVKSAFEKLSES
+100 
-112 VTKQASD
+112 
-119 LDELKAKYASLYLEQ
+119 
-134 GEESAEAQE
+134 
-143 VARQITEL
+143 
-151 STSLGENKAK
+151 ENK
-161 ISEAVDAA
+161 
-169 NKFDTT
+169 
-175 MHDTS
+175 TS
-180 EAVDDVA
+180 
-187 EAVEDAG
+187 
-194 DKTNLFADILKANLA
+194 TFADVLKANLA
-209 SGAIISG
+209 SGAISAG

-228 KAAYTSYAQHE
+228 KAAYTSYARYE
-239 QLTDGIKK
+239 QLAGGAQ
-247 LYGDAA
+247 LMFGDAYDFVA
-253 QAVISNANGAYK
+253 EKARNAYK
-265 SAQMSANSY
+265 TVQMSQNDYLQQVNGFATGLKTALGGNVQAAAELADKVITAEADVVAATGNTQEAVQNAFNGI
-274 MSNIMGFSAAL
+274 MKSNFTMLDNLQLGITPTKEGFQQLIDKVNEWNAENGEATAYTIDNLADCQAAL
-285 VESLNKD
+285 VDYIEMQGLAGYAAN
-292 QKEAAK
+292 EAA
-298 VADTALRDVADNANA
+298 
-313 FGKYTVEEL
+313 G
-322 AGVYQALAKG
+322 
-332 QYQTLDNLMLGF
+332 
-344 AGTKEGLQQL
+344 
-354 LDKANEL
+354 
-361 NEEQGIHTQYSIN
+361 
-374 NFADIVN
+374 
-381 AIHKVQE
+381 
-388 EMGIAGTAS
+388 
-397 GEAANTIEG
+397 TIEG
-406 STAMA
+406 STASM
-411 KAAWENLATGM
+411 KAAWQNLATGM

-437 DSVFTAGRNIIPR
+437 DSVFTAGKNIIPR

-457 VGTATVEAI
+457 VGTATAEAI

-491 VAGTAIGANMAGKAI
+491 VAGTAIGASMAGKAI

-677 PVNVIK
+677 PANVIK
-683 AASEEYAATAQSI
+683 AASEEYAAAAQSI

-751 FVSEKADLAGISV
+751 FVSEKADLAGISI
-764 DGLSQ
+764 DGLAQ
-769 YLASMSTGEQAGFL
+769 YLASMSTGEKAGFL
-783 AGLRDELEDMSGGT
+783 AGAREELEDMSGGV
-797 DGLSKKLAELMDN
+797 DGLRGKLTTLMDG
-810 VSAYEAAGAETS
+810 VSAYEAAGTEST

-832 NARMQEAADSYVE
+832 KARMQEAADSYVE
-845 KVGDLDQEAEATE
+845 KVGDLDQEAAATE

-938 LTAEEARAYRAGES
+938 LTAEEARAYRAEES
-952 AGASGGADYDGAG
+952 AGTSGGADYGGSG

>member
-194 DKTNLFADILKANLA
+194 DKTNLFADVLKANLA
-209 SGAIISG
+209 SGAIIAG

-228 KAAYTSYAQHE
+228 KAAYTSYARYE
-239 QLTDGIKK
+239 QLAGGAQ
-247 LYGDAA
+247 LMFGDAYDFVA
-253 QAVISNANGAYK
+253 EKARNAYK
-265 SAQMSANSY
+265 TVQMSQNDYLQQVNGFATGLKTALGGNVQAAAELADKVITAEADVVAATGNTQEAVQNAFNGI
-274 MSNIMGFSAAL
+274 MKSNFTMLDNLQLGITPTKEGFQQLIDKVNEWNAENGEATAYTIDNLADCQAAL
-285 VESLNKD
+285 VDYIEMQGLAGYAAN
-292 QKEAAK
+292 EAA
-298 VADTALRDVADNANA
+298 
-313 FGKYTVEEL
+313 G
-322 AGVYQALAKG
+322 
-332 QYQTLDNLMLGF
+332 
-344 AGTKEGLQQL
+344 
-354 LDKANEL
+354 
-361 NEEQGIHTQYSIN
+361 
-374 NFADIVN
+374 
-381 AIHKVQE
+381 
-388 EMGIAGTAS
+388 
-397 GEAANTIEG
+397 TIEG
-406 STAMA
+406 STASM
-411 KAAWENLATGM
+411 KAAWQNLATGM

-437 DSVFTAGRNIIPR
+437 DSVFTAGKNIIPR

-457 VGTATVEAI
+457 VGIATVEAI

-491 VAGTAIGANMAGKAI
+491 VAGTAIGASMAGKAI

-548 GVLTGKISLATAA
+548 GVLTGQISLATAA

-620 QQYEEASKARLEA
+620 QQYEEASKARLEM
-633 FSSDAGFSGDTV
+633 FTSDAGFSGDTV

-797 DGLSKKLAELMDN
+797 EGLSKKLAELMDN
-810 VSAYEAAGAETS
+810 VSAYEAAGTETS

-845 KVGDLDQEAEATE
+845 KVGDLDQEAAATE

-938 LTAEEARAYRAGES
+938 LTAEEARSYRAGES
-952 AGASGGADYDGAG
+952 AGTSGGADYDGAG
-965 FSGGSRG
+965 FFGGSRG

>member
-1 MGRINVFTLE
+1 MAANVFELFATI
-11 ASITLDASS
+11 SLDTDE
-20 YESEMAKAAKTAKD
+20 YERKLKD
-34 TGNAVSTSSS
+34 S
-44 AMESAMIKVPV
+44 
-55 AADKVAKGMENLGKS
+55 
-70 TTKASD
+70 
-76 GIDGVKKTTEE
+76 
-87 TKKPLGEIPPLTQ
+87 
-100 KVKSAFEKLSES
+100 
-112 VTKQASD
+112 
-119 LDELKAKYASLYLEQ
+119 
-134 GEESAEAQE
+134 
-143 VARQITEL
+143 
-151 STSLGENKAK
+151 ENK
-161 ISEAVDAA
+161 
-169 NKFDTT
+169 
-175 MHDTS
+175 TS
-180 EAVDDVA
+180 
-187 EAVEDAG
+187 
-194 DKTNLFADILKANLA
+194 TFADVLKANLA
-209 SGAIISG
+209 SGAIIAG

-228 KAAYTSYAQHE
+228 KAAYTSYARYE
-239 QLTDGIKK
+239 QLAGGAQ
-247 LYGDAA
+247 LMFGDAYDFVA
-253 QAVISNANGAYK
+253 EKARNAYK
-265 SAQMSANSY
+265 TVQMSQNDYLQQVNGFATGLKTALGGNVQAAAELADKVITAEADVVAATGNSQEAVQNAFNGI
-274 MSNIMGFSAAL
+274 MKSNYTMLDNLQLGIAPTKEGFQQLIDKVNEWNAENGEATSYTIDNLADCQAAL
-285 VESLNKD
+285 VDYIEMQGLAGYAAN
-292 QKEAAK
+292 EAA
-298 VADTALRDVADNANA
+298 
-313 FGKYTVEEL
+313 G
-322 AGVYQALAKG
+322 
-332 QYQTLDNLMLGF
+332 
-344 AGTKEGLQQL
+344 
-354 LDKANEL
+354 
-361 NEEQGIHTQYSIN
+361 
-374 NFADIVN
+374 
-381 AIHKVQE
+381 
-388 EMGIAGTAS
+388 
-397 GEAANTIEG
+397 TIEG
-406 STAMA
+406 STASM
-411 KAAWENLATGM
+411 KAAWQNLATGM
-422 ADSSAD
+422 ADSNAD

-437 DSVFTAGRNIIPR
+437 DSVFTAGKNIIPR

-491 VAGTAIGANMAGKAI
+491 VAGTAIGASMAGKAI

-548 GVLTGKISLATAA
+548 GVLTGQISLATAA

-568 INANPI
+568 VAANPL
-574 GLIAAAV
+574 GLLV
-581 AALAI
+581 AAISAVTVATV
-586 GIGKATKAH
+586 KAAKTQKEKA
-595 KDFVKELAGEPQ
+595 KELAGDPKTIEDA
-607 TVEEARA
+607 T
-614 KVEELE
+614 
-620 QQYEEASKARLEA
+620 ARLSELKA
-633 FSSDAGFSGDTV
+633 KYAELDAESRKMYATNPGQWMPTA
-645 EMERL
+645 EMQL
-650 AEAIKQAKQNLAD
+650 YGQAIDVAEQNLAN
-663 LEAQEQAAAEEAAK
+663 LQAQEQAAAEEAAK
-677 PVNVIK
+677 PANVIK
-683 AASEEYAATAQSI
+683 AASEEYAAAAQSI

-797 DGLSKKLAELMDN
+797 EGLSKKLAELMDN
-810 VSAYEAAGAETS
+810 VSAYEAAGTETS

-832 NARMQEAADSYVE
+832 NARMQEATDSYVE
-845 KVGDLDQEAEATE
+845 KVGDLDQEAAATE

-871 DSSTPGVLAK
+871 DSSTPGVLDK

-938 LTAEEARAYRAGES
+938 LTAEEARAYRAGKS
-952 AGASGGADYDGAG
+952 AGASGGADYDGVG

>member
-44 AMESAMIKVPV
+44 AIESAMIKVPV

-209 SGAIISG
+209 SGAIIAG
-216 VKKLAGVVADVG
+216 VKKLAEVVADVG
-228 KAAYTSYAQHE
+228 KAAYTSYARYE
-239 QLTDGIKK
+239 QLAGGAQ
-247 LYGDAA
+247 LMFGDAYDFVA
-253 QAVISNANGAYK
+253 EKARNAYK
-265 SAQMSANSY
+265 SVQMSQNDYLQQVNGFATGLKTALGGNVQAAAELADKVITAEADVVAATGNTQEAVQNAFNGI
-274 MSNIMGFSAAL
+274 MKSNFTMLDNLQLGITPTKEGFQQLIDKVNEWNAENGEATAYTIDNLADCQAAL
-285 VESLNKD
+285 VDYIEMQGLAGYAAN
-292 QKEAAK
+292 EAA
-298 VADTALRDVADNANA
+298 
-313 FGKYTVEEL
+313 G
-322 AGVYQALAKG
+322 
-332 QYQTLDNLMLGF
+332 
-344 AGTKEGLQQL
+344 
-354 LDKANEL
+354 
-361 NEEQGIHTQYSIN
+361 
-374 NFADIVN
+374 
-381 AIHKVQE
+381 
-388 EMGIAGTAS
+388 
-397 GEAANTIEG
+397 TIEG
-406 STAMA
+406 STASM
-411 KAAWENLATGM
+411 KAAWQNLATGM

-457 VGTATVEAI
+457 VGTATAEAI

-491 VAGTAIGANMAGKAI
+491 VAGTAIGASMAGKAI

-548 GVLTGKISLATAA
+548 GVLTGQISLATAA

-620 QQYEEASKARLEA
+620 QQYEEASKARLEM
-633 FSSDAGFSGDTV
+633 FTSDAGFSGDTV

-797 DGLSKKLAELMDN
+797 EGLSKKLAELMDN
-810 VSAYEAAGAETS
+810 VSAYEAAGTETS

>member
-1 MGRINVFTLE
+1 MAANVFELFATI
-11 ASITLDASS
+11 SLDTDE
-20 YESEMAKAAKTAKD
+20 YERKLKD
-34 TGNAVSTSSS
+34 S
-44 AMESAMIKVPV
+44 
-55 AADKVAKGMENLGKS
+55 
-70 TTKASD
+70 
-76 GIDGVKKTTEE
+76 
-87 TKKPLGEIPPLTQ
+87 
-100 KVKSAFEKLSES
+100 
-112 VTKQASD
+112 
-119 LDELKAKYASLYLEQ
+119 
-134 GEESAEAQE
+134 
-143 VARQITEL
+143 
-151 STSLGENKAK
+151 ENK
-161 ISEAVDAA
+161 
-169 NKFDTT
+169 
-175 MHDTS
+175 TS
-180 EAVDDVA
+180 
-187 EAVEDAG
+187 
-194 DKTNLFADILKANLA
+194 TFADVLKANLA
-209 SGAIISG
+209 SGAIIAG

-228 KAAYTSYAQHE
+228 KAAYTSYARYE
-239 QLTDGIKK
+239 QLAGGAQ
-247 LYGDAA
+247 LMFGDAYDFVA
-253 QAVISNANGAYK
+253 EKARNAYK
-265 SAQMSANSY
+265 SVQMSQNDYLQQVNGFATGLKTALGGNVQAAAELADKVITAEADVVAATGNTQEAVQNAFNGI
-274 MSNIMGFSAAL
+274 MKSNFTMLDNLQLGITPTKEGFQQLIDKVNEWNAENGEATAYTIDNLADCQAAL
-285 VESLNKD
+285 VDYIEMQGLAGYAAN
-292 QKEAAK
+292 EAA
-298 VADTALRDVADNANA
+298 
-313 FGKYTVEEL
+313 G
-322 AGVYQALAKG
+322 
-332 QYQTLDNLMLGF
+332 
-344 AGTKEGLQQL
+344 
-354 LDKANEL
+354 
-361 NEEQGIHTQYSIN
+361 
-374 NFADIVN
+374 
-381 AIHKVQE
+381 
-388 EMGIAGTAS
+388 
-397 GEAANTIEG
+397 TIEG
-406 STAMA
+406 STASM
-411 KAAWENLATGM
+411 KAAWQNLATGM

-457 VGTATVEAI
+457 VGTATAEAI

-491 VAGTAIGANMAGKAI
+491 VAGTAIGASMAGKAI

-548 GVLTGKISLATAA
+548 GVLTGQISLATAA

-620 QQYEEASKARLEA
+620 QQYEEASKARLEM
-633 FSSDAGFSGDTV
+633 FTSDAGFSGNTV

-722 EVAKMS
+722 EVVKMS
-728 WDDFMGNL
+728 WDGLMGNL
-736 KGNTEVLQQIDEDFA
+736 HGNTEVLQQIDEDFA
-751 FVSEKADLAGISV
+751 FIREKADLAGVSI
-764 DGLSQ
+764 DGLGK
-769 YLASMSTGEQAGFL
+769 YLASMSDGEKAGFL
-783 AGLRDELEDMSGGT
+783 AGVRKELEDMSGGT
-797 DGLSKKLAELMDN
+797 DGLSRKFATLMDGI
-810 VSAYEAAGAETS
+810 SAYEAAGTETS

-845 KVGDLDQEAEATE
+845 KVGDLDQEAAATE

-871 DSSTPGVLAK
+871 DSSTPGVLDK

-938 LTAEEARAYRAGES
+938 LTAEEARAYRAGKS
-952 AGASGGADYDGAG
+952 AGASGGADYDGVGFAG
-965 FSGGSRG
+965 GGRG
-972 VTIIQNIQS
+972 VTIIQNINSPVQS
-981 VAQTPVELAAATE
+981 EVELAAATE

>member
-119 LDELKAKYASLYLEQ
+119 LDELKAKYA
-134 GEESAEAQE
+134 
-143 VARQITEL
+143 
-151 STSLGENKAK
+151 
-161 ISEAVDAA
+161 
-169 NKFDTT
+169 
-175 MHDTS
+175 
-180 EAVDDVA
+180 
-187 EAVEDAG
+187 
-194 DKTNLFADILKANLA
+194 
-209 SGAIISG
+209 
-216 VKKLAGVVADVG
+216 
-228 KAAYTSYAQHE
+228 
-239 QLTDGIKK
+239 
-247 LYGDAA
+247 
-253 QAVISNANGAYK
+253 
-265 SAQMSANSY
+265 
-274 MSNIMGFSAAL
+274 
-285 VESLNKD
+285 
-292 QKEAAK
+292 
-298 VADTALRDVADNANA
+298 
-313 FGKYTVEEL
+313 
-322 AGVYQALAKG
+322 
-332 QYQTLDNLMLGF
+332 
-344 AGTKEGLQQL
+344 
-354 LDKANEL
+354 
-361 NEEQGIHTQYSIN
+361 
-374 NFADIVN
+374 
-381 AIHKVQE
+381 
-388 EMGIAGTAS
+388 
-397 GEAANTIEG
+397 
-406 STAMA
+406 

-437 DSVFTAGRNIIPR
+437 DSVFTAGKNIIPR

-491 VAGTAIGANMAGKAI
+491 VAGTAIGASMAGKAI

-548 GVLTGKISLATAA
+548 GVLTGQISLATAA

-620 QQYEEASKARLEA
+620 QQYEEASKARLEM
-633 FSSDAGFSGDTV
+633 FTSDAGFSGDTV

-797 DGLSKKLAELMDN
+797 EGLSKKLAELMDN
-810 VSAYEAAGAETS
+810 VSAYEAAGTETS

>member
-1 MGRINVFTLE
+1 MAANVFELFATI
-11 ASITLDASS
+11 SLDTDE
-20 YESEMAKAAKTAKD
+20 YERKLKD
-34 TGNAVSTSSS
+34 S
-44 AMESAMIKVPV
+44 
-55 AADKVAKGMENLGKS
+55 
-70 TTKASD
+70 
-76 GIDGVKKTTEE
+76 
-87 TKKPLGEIPPLTQ
+87 
-100 KVKSAFEKLSES
+100 
-112 VTKQASD
+112 
-119 LDELKAKYASLYLEQ
+119 
-134 GEESAEAQE
+134 
-143 VARQITEL
+143 
-151 STSLGENKAK
+151 ENK
-161 ISEAVDAA
+161 
-169 NKFDTT
+169 
-175 MHDTS
+175 TS
-180 EAVDDVA
+180 
-187 EAVEDAG
+187 
-194 DKTNLFADILKANLA
+194 TFADVLKANLA
-209 SGAIISG
+209 SGAIIAG

-228 KAAYTSYAQHE
+228 KAAYTSYAQYE
-239 QLTDGIKK
+239 QLAGGAQ
-247 LYGDAA
+247 LMFGDAYDFVA
-253 QAVISNANGAYK
+253 EKARSAYK
-265 SAQMSANSY
+265 TVQMSQNDYLQQVNGFATGLKTALGGNVQAAAELADKVITAEADVVAATGNTQEAVQNAFNGIMKSNFTMLDNLQLGITPTKEGFQQLIDKVNEWNAENGKATSY
-274 MSNIMGFSAAL
+274 TIDNLADCQAAL
-285 VESLNKD
+285 VDYIEMQGLAGYAAN
-292 QKEAAK
+292 EAA
-298 VADTALRDVADNANA
+298 
-313 FGKYTVEEL
+313 G
-322 AGVYQALAKG
+322 
-332 QYQTLDNLMLGF
+332 
-344 AGTKEGLQQL
+344 
-354 LDKANEL
+354 
-361 NEEQGIHTQYSIN
+361 
-374 NFADIVN
+374 
-381 AIHKVQE
+381 
-388 EMGIAGTAS
+388 
-397 GEAANTIEG
+397 TIEG
-406 STAMA
+406 STASM
-411 KAAWENLATGM
+411 KAAWQNLATGM

-437 DSVFTAGRNIIPR
+437 DSVFTAGKNIIPR

-595 KDFVKELAGEPQ
+595 KAFVKELAGEPQ

-620 QQYEEASKARLEA
+620 QQYEEASKARLEM
-633 FSSDAGFSGDTV
+633 FTSDAGFSGDTV

-677 PVNVIK
+677 PANVIK
-683 AASEEYAATAQSI
+683 AASEEYAAAAQSI

-722 EVAKMS
+722 EVVKMS
-728 WDDFMGNL
+728 WDGLMGNL
-736 KGNTEVLQQIDEDFA
+736 HGNTEVLQQIDEDFA
-751 FVSEKADLAGISV
+751 FIREKADLAGVSI
-764 DGLSQ
+764 DGLGK
-769 YLASMSTGEQAGFL
+769 YLASMSDGEKAGFL
-783 AGLRDELEDMSGGT
+783 AGVRKELEDMSGGT
-797 DGLSKKLAELMDN
+797 DGLSRKFATLMDGI
-810 VSAYEAAGAETS
+810 SAYEAAGTETS

-845 KVGDLDQEAEATE
+845 KVGDLDQEAAATE

-871 DSSTPGVLAK
+871 DSSTPGVLDK

-938 LTAEEARAYRAGES
+938 LTAEEARAYRAGKS
-952 AGASGGADYDGAG
+952 AGASSGADYDGVG
-965 FSGGSRG
+965 FAGGSRG

>member
-1 MGRINVFTLE
+1 MAANVFELFATI
-11 ASITLDASS
+11 SLDTDE
-20 YESEMAKAAKTAKD
+20 YERKLKD
-34 TGNAVSTSSS
+34 S
-44 AMESAMIKVPV
+44 
-55 AADKVAKGMENLGKS
+55 
-70 TTKASD
+70 
-76 GIDGVKKTTEE
+76 
-87 TKKPLGEIPPLTQ
+87 
-100 KVKSAFEKLSES
+100 
-112 VTKQASD
+112 
-119 LDELKAKYASLYLEQ
+119 
-134 GEESAEAQE
+134 
-143 VARQITEL
+143 
-151 STSLGENKAK
+151 ENK
-161 ISEAVDAA
+161 
-169 NKFDTT
+169 
-175 MHDTS
+175 TS
-180 EAVDDVA
+180 
-187 EAVEDAG
+187 
-194 DKTNLFADILKANLA
+194 TFADVLKANLA
-209 SGAIISG
+209 SGAIIAG

-228 KAAYTSYAQHE
+228 KAAYTSYARYE
-239 QLTDGIKK
+239 QLAGGAQ
-247 LYGDAA
+247 LMFGDAYDFVA
-253 QAVISNANGAYK
+253 EKARNAYK
-265 SAQMSANSY
+265 TVQMSQNDYLQQVNGFATGLKTALGGNVQAAAELADKVITAEADVVAATGNSQEAVQNAFNGI
-274 MSNIMGFSAAL
+274 MKSNYTMLDNLQLGIAPTKEGFQQLIDKVNEWNAENGEATSYTIDNLADCQAAL
-285 VESLNKD
+285 VDYIEMQGLAGYAAN
-292 QKEAAK
+292 EAA
-298 VADTALRDVADNANA
+298 
-313 FGKYTVEEL
+313 G
-322 AGVYQALAKG
+322 
-332 QYQTLDNLMLGF
+332 
-344 AGTKEGLQQL
+344 
-354 LDKANEL
+354 
-361 NEEQGIHTQYSIN
+361 
-374 NFADIVN
+374 
-381 AIHKVQE
+381 
-388 EMGIAGTAS
+388 
-397 GEAANTIEG
+397 TIEG
-406 STAMA
+406 STASM
-411 KAAWENLATGM
+411 KAAWQNLATGM
-422 ADSSAD
+422 ADSNAD

-437 DSVFTAGRNIIPR
+437 DSVFTAGKNIIPR

-491 VAGTAIGANMAGKAI
+491 VAGTAIGASMAGKAI

-548 GVLTGKISLATAA
+548 GVLTGQISLATAA

-677 PVNVIK
+677 PANVIK
-683 AASEEYAATAQSI
+683 AASEEYAAAAQSI

-722 EVAKMS
+722 EVVKMS
-728 WDDFMGNL
+728 WDGLMGNL
-736 KGNTEVLQQIDEDFA
+736 HGNTEVLQQIDEDFA
-751 FVSEKADLAGISV
+751 FIREKADLAGVSI
-764 DGLSQ
+764 DGLGK
-769 YLASMSTGEQAGFL
+769 YLASMSDGEKAGFL
-783 AGLRDELEDMSGGT
+783 AGVRKELEDMSGGT
-797 DGLSKKLAELMDN
+797 DGLSRKFATLMDGI
-810 VSAYEAAGAETS
+810 SAYEAAGTETS

-845 KVGDLDQEAEATE
+845 KVGDLDMEAAATE

-871 DSSTPGVLAK
+871 DSSTPGVLDK

-938 LTAEEARAYRAGES
+938 LTAEEARAYRAGKS
-952 AGASGGADYDGAG
+952 AGASGGADYDGVGFAG
-965 FSGGSRG
+965 GGRG
-972 VTIIQNIQS
+972 VTIIQNINSPVQS
-981 VAQTPVELAAATE
+981 EVELAAATE

>member
-1 MGRINVFTLE
+1 MAANVFELFATI
-11 ASITLDASS
+11 SLDTDE
-20 YESEMAKAAKTAKD
+20 YERKLKD
-34 TGNAVSTSSS
+34 S
-44 AMESAMIKVPV
+44 
-55 AADKVAKGMENLGKS
+55 
-70 TTKASD
+70 
-76 GIDGVKKTTEE
+76 
-87 TKKPLGEIPPLTQ
+87 
-100 KVKSAFEKLSES
+100 
-112 VTKQASD
+112 
-119 LDELKAKYASLYLEQ
+119 
-134 GEESAEAQE
+134 
-143 VARQITEL
+143 
-151 STSLGENKAK
+151 ENK
-161 ISEAVDAA
+161 
-169 NKFDTT
+169 
-175 MHDTS
+175 TS
-180 EAVDDVA
+180 
-187 EAVEDAG
+187 
-194 DKTNLFADILKANLA
+194 TFADVLKANLA
-209 SGAIISG
+209 SGAIIAG

-228 KAAYTSYAQHE
+228 KAAYTSYARYE
-239 QLTDGIKK
+239 QLAGGAQ
-247 LYGDAA
+247 LMFGDAYDFVA
-253 QAVISNANGAYK
+253 EKARNAYK
-265 SAQMSANSY
+265 TVQMSQNDYLQQVNGFATGLKTALGGNVQAAAELADKVITAEADVVAATGNSQEAVQNAFNGI
-274 MSNIMGFSAAL
+274 MKSNYTMLDNLQLGIAPTKEGFQQLIDKVNEWNAENGEATSYTIDNLADCQAAL
-285 VESLNKD
+285 VDYIEMQGLAGYAAN
-292 QKEAAK
+292 EAA
-298 VADTALRDVADNANA
+298 
-313 FGKYTVEEL
+313 G
-322 AGVYQALAKG
+322 
-332 QYQTLDNLMLGF
+332 
-344 AGTKEGLQQL
+344 
-354 LDKANEL
+354 
-361 NEEQGIHTQYSIN
+361 
-374 NFADIVN
+374 
-381 AIHKVQE
+381 
-388 EMGIAGTAS
+388 
-397 GEAANTIEG
+397 TIEG
-406 STAMA
+406 STASM
-411 KAAWENLATGM
+411 KAAWQNLATGM
-422 ADSSAD
+422 ADSNAD

-457 VGTATVEAI
+457 VGTATAEAI

-491 VAGTAIGANMAGKAI
+491 VAGTAIGVNMAGKAI

-548 GVLTGKISLATAA
+548 GVLTGQISLATAA

-574 GLIAAAV
+574 GLLAAAV

-595 KDFVKELAGEPQ
+595 KAFVKELAGEPQ

-620 QQYEEASKARLEA
+620 QQYEEASKARLEM

-677 PVNVIK
+677 PANVIK
-683 AASEEYAATAQSI
+683 AASEEYAAAAQSI

-722 EVAKMS
+722 EVVKMS
-728 WDDFMGNL
+728 WDDLMGNL
-736 KGNTEVLQQIDEDFA
+736 HGNTEVLQQIDEDFA
-751 FVSEKADLAGISV
+751 FIREKADLAGVSI
-764 DGLSQ
+764 DGLGK
-769 YLASMSTGEQAGFL
+769 YLASMSDGEKAGFL
-783 AGLRDELEDMSGGT
+783 AGAREELEDMSGGV
-797 DGLSKKLAELMDN
+797 DGLSRKFATLMDG
-810 VSAYEAAGAETS
+810 VSAYESAGTETS
-822 DGLALAVENV
+822 DGLALAVANV
-832 NARMQEAADSYVE
+832 EARMQEAADSYAE
-845 KVGDLDQEAEATE
+845 KVGDLDMEAEATE

-871 DSSTPGVLAK
+871 DSSTPGVLDK

-938 LTAEEARAYRAGES
+938 LTAEEARAYRAGKS
-952 AGASGGADYDGAG
+952 AGASGGVDYDGVGFAG
-965 FSGGSRG
+965 GGRG
-972 VTIIQNIQS
+972 VTIIQNINSPVQS
-981 VAQTPVELAAATE
+981 EVELAAATE

>member
-1 MGRINVFTLE
+1 MAANVFELFATI
-11 ASITLDASS
+11 SLDTDE
-20 YESEMAKAAKTAKD
+20 YERKLKD
-34 TGNAVSTSSS
+34 S
-44 AMESAMIKVPV
+44 
-55 AADKVAKGMENLGKS
+55 
-70 TTKASD
+70 
-76 GIDGVKKTTEE
+76 
-87 TKKPLGEIPPLTQ
+87 
-100 KVKSAFEKLSES
+100 
-112 VTKQASD
+112 
-119 LDELKAKYASLYLEQ
+119 
-134 GEESAEAQE
+134 
-143 VARQITEL
+143 
-151 STSLGENKAK
+151 ENK
-161 ISEAVDAA
+161 
-169 NKFDTT
+169 
-175 MHDTS
+175 TS
-180 EAVDDVA
+180 
-187 EAVEDAG
+187 
-194 DKTNLFADILKANLA
+194 TFADVLKANLA
-209 SGAIISG
+209 SGAIIAG

-228 KAAYTSYAQHE
+228 KAAYTSYARYE
-239 QLTDGIKK
+239 QLAGGAQ
-247 LYGDAA
+247 LMFGDAYDFVA
-253 QAVISNANGAYK
+253 EKARNAYK
-265 SAQMSANSY
+265 SVQMSQNDY
-274 MSNIMGFSAAL
+274 LQQVNGFSTGLKTALGGNVQAAAELADKVITAEADVVAATGNTQEAVQNAFNGIMKSNFTMLDNLQLGITPTKEGFQQLIDKVNEWNAENGEATAYTIDNLADCQAAL
-285 VESLNKD
+285 VDYIEMQGLAGYAAN
-292 QKEAAK
+292 EAA
-298 VADTALRDVADNANA
+298 
-313 FGKYTVEEL
+313 G
-322 AGVYQALAKG
+322 
-332 QYQTLDNLMLGF
+332 
-344 AGTKEGLQQL
+344 
-354 LDKANEL
+354 
-361 NEEQGIHTQYSIN
+361 
-374 NFADIVN
+374 
-381 AIHKVQE
+381 
-388 EMGIAGTAS
+388 
-397 GEAANTIEG
+397 TIEG
-406 STAMA
+406 STASM
-411 KAAWENLATGM
+411 KAAWQNLATGM

-457 VGTATVEAI
+457 VGTATAEAI

-491 VAGTAIGANMAGKAI
+491 VAGTAIGASMAGKAI

-548 GVLTGKISLATAA
+548 GVLTGQISLATAA

-620 QQYEEASKARLEA
+620 QQYEEASKARLEM
-633 FSSDAGFSGDTV
+633 FTSDAGFSGDTV

-722 EVAKMS
+722 EVVKMS
-728 WDDFMGNL
+728 WDGLMGNL
-736 KGNTEVLQQIDEDFA
+736 HGNTEVLQQIDEDFA
-751 FVSEKADLAGISV
+751 FIREKADLAGVSI
-764 DGLSQ
+764 DGLGK
-769 YLASMSTGEQAGFL
+769 YLASMSDGEKAGFL
-783 AGLRDELEDMSGGT
+783 AGVRKELEDMSGGT
-797 DGLSKKLAELMDN
+797 DGLSRKFATLMDGI
-810 VSAYEAAGAETS
+810 SAYEAAGTETS

-845 KVGDLDQEAEATE
+845 KVGDLDQEAAATE

-871 DSSTPGVLAK
+871 DSSTPGVLDK

-938 LTAEEARAYRAGES
+938 LTAEEARAYRAGKS
-952 AGASGGADYDGAG
+952 AGASGGADYDGVGFAG
-965 FSGGSRG
+965 GGRG
-972 VTIIQNIQS
+972 VTIIQNINSPVQS
-981 VAQTPVELAAATE
+981 EVELAAATE

>member
-1 MGRINVFTLE
+1 MAANVFELFATI
-11 ASITLDASS
+11 SLDTDE
-20 YESEMAKAAKTAKD
+20 YERKLKD
-34 TGNAVSTSSS
+34 S
-44 AMESAMIKVPV
+44 
-55 AADKVAKGMENLGKS
+55 
-70 TTKASD
+70 
-76 GIDGVKKTTEE
+76 
-87 TKKPLGEIPPLTQ
+87 
-100 KVKSAFEKLSES
+100 
-112 VTKQASD
+112 
-119 LDELKAKYASLYLEQ
+119 
-134 GEESAEAQE
+134 
-143 VARQITEL
+143 
-151 STSLGENKAK
+151 ENK
-161 ISEAVDAA
+161 
-169 NKFDTT
+169 
-175 MHDTS
+175 TS
-180 EAVDDVA
+180 
-187 EAVEDAG
+187 
-194 DKTNLFADILKANLA
+194 TFADVLKANLA
-209 SGAIISG
+209 SGAIIAG

-228 KAAYTSYAQHE
+228 KAAYTSYARYE
-239 QLTDGIKK
+239 QLAGGAQ
-247 LYGDAA
+247 LMFGDAYDFVA
-253 QAVISNANGAYK
+253 EKARNAYK
-265 SAQMSANSY
+265 TVQMSQNDYLQQVNGFATGLKTALGGNVQAAAELADKVITAEADVVAATGNSQEAVQNAFNGI
-274 MSNIMGFSAAL
+274 MKSNYTMLDNLQLGIAPTKEGFQQLIDKVNEWNAENGEATSYTIDNLADCQAAL
-285 VESLNKD
+285 VDYIEMQGLAGYAAN
-292 QKEAAK
+292 EAA
-298 VADTALRDVADNANA
+298 
-313 FGKYTVEEL
+313 G
-322 AGVYQALAKG
+322 
-332 QYQTLDNLMLGF
+332 
-344 AGTKEGLQQL
+344 
-354 LDKANEL
+354 
-361 NEEQGIHTQYSIN
+361 
-374 NFADIVN
+374 
-381 AIHKVQE
+381 
-388 EMGIAGTAS
+388 
-397 GEAANTIEG
+397 TIEG
-406 STAMA
+406 STASM
-411 KAAWENLATGM
+411 KAAWQNLATGM
-422 ADSSAD
+422 ADSNAD

-437 DSVFTAGRNIIPR
+437 DSVFTAGKNIIPR

-548 GVLTGKISLATAA
+548 GVLTGQISLATAA

-677 PVNVIK
+677 PANVIK
-683 AASEEYAATAQSI
+683 AASEEYAAAAQSI

-722 EVAKMS
+722 EVVKMS

-751 FVSEKADLAGISV
+751 FISERADLAGISI
-764 DGLSQ
+764 DGLAQ
-769 YLASMSTGEQAGFL
+769 YLASMSAGEKAGFL
-783 AGLRDELEDMSGGT
+783 AGAREELEDMSGGV
-797 DGLSKKLAELMDN
+797 DGLRGKLATLMDG
-810 VSAYEAAGAETS
+810 VSAYEAAGTEST

-832 NARMQEAADSYVE
+832 KARMQEAADSYVE
-845 KVGDLDQEAEATE
+845 KVGDLDQEAAATK

-938 LTAEEARAYRAGES
+938 LTAEEARAYRAGKS
-952 AGASGGADYDGAG
+952 AGASGGADYDGVGFAG
-965 FSGGSRG
+965 GGRG
-972 VTIIQNIQS
+972 VTIIQNINSPVQS
-981 VAQTPVELAAATE
+981 EVELAAATE

>member
-1 MGRINVFTLE
+1 MAANVFELFATI
-11 ASITLDASS
+11 SLDTDE
-20 YESEMAKAAKTAKD
+20 YERKLKD
-34 TGNAVSTSSS
+34 S
-44 AMESAMIKVPV
+44 
-55 AADKVAKGMENLGKS
+55 
-70 TTKASD
+70 
-76 GIDGVKKTTEE
+76 
-87 TKKPLGEIPPLTQ
+87 
-100 KVKSAFEKLSES
+100 
-112 VTKQASD
+112 
-119 LDELKAKYASLYLEQ
+119 
-134 GEESAEAQE
+134 
-143 VARQITEL
+143 
-151 STSLGENKAK
+151 ENK
-161 ISEAVDAA
+161 
-169 NKFDTT
+169 
-175 MHDTS
+175 TS
-180 EAVDDVA
+180 
-187 EAVEDAG
+187 
-194 DKTNLFADILKANLA
+194 TFADVLKANLA
-209 SGAIISG
+209 SGAIIAG

-228 KAAYTSYAQHE
+228 KAAYTSYARYE
-239 QLTDGIKK
+239 QLAGGAQ
-247 LYGDAA
+247 LMFGDAYDFVA
-253 QAVISNANGAYK
+253 EKARNAYK
-265 SAQMSANSY
+265 TVQMSQNDYLQQVNGFATGLKTALGGNVQAAAELADKVITAEADVVAATGTTQEAVQNAFNGI
-274 MSNIMGFSAAL
+274 MKSNFTMLDNLQLGIAPTKEGFQQLIDKVNEWNAENGEATAYTIDNLADCQAAL
-285 VESLNKD
+285 VDYIEMQGLAGYAAN
-292 QKEAAK
+292 EAA
-298 VADTALRDVADNANA
+298 
-313 FGKYTVEEL
+313 G
-322 AGVYQALAKG
+322 
-332 QYQTLDNLMLGF
+332 
-344 AGTKEGLQQL
+344 
-354 LDKANEL
+354 
-361 NEEQGIHTQYSIN
+361 
-374 NFADIVN
+374 
-381 AIHKVQE
+381 
-388 EMGIAGTAS
+388 
-397 GEAANTIEG
+397 TIEG
-406 STAMA
+406 STASM
-411 KAAWENLATGM
+411 KAAWQNLATGM

-437 DSVFTAGRNIIPR
+437 DSVFTAGKNIIPR

-457 VGTATVEAI
+457 VGTATAEAI
-466 SYLRETNSAIDLLV
+466 SYLRETNSAIDFLV

-491 VAGTAIGANMAGKAI
+491 VSGAAIGASMAGKAI

-548 GVLTGKISLATAA
+548 GVLTGQISLATAA

-586 GIGKATKAH
+586 GIGKATKEH
-595 KDFVKELAGEPQ
+595 KEYVKELAGEPQ

-620 QQYEEASKARLEA
+620 QQYEEASEARLEM
-633 FSSDAGFSGDTV
+633 FTSDAGFSGDTV
-645 EMERL
+645 EMDRL

-663 LEAQEQAAAEEAAK
+663 LEEQEQAAAEEAAK
-677 PVNVIK
+677 PANVIK
-683 AASEEYAATAQSI
+683 AASEEYAAAAQSI

-722 EVAKMS
+722 EVTKMS

-736 KGNTEVLQQIDEDFA
+736 TGNTEVLQQIDEDFA
-751 FVSEKADLAGISV
+751 FISEKADLAGISV
-764 DGLSQ
+764 DGLAQ

-797 DGLSKKLAELMDN
+797 EGLSKKLAELMDN

-845 KVGDLDQEAEATE
+845 KVGDLDQEAAATE

-903 IKANIKGSNVPGA
+903 IKANIKGSHVPGA

-938 LTAEEARAYRAGES
+938 LTAEEARAYRAGKS
-952 AGASGGADYDGAG
+952 AGASGGADYDGVGFAG
-965 FSGGSRG
+965 GGRG
-972 VTIIQNIQS
+972 VTIIQNINSPVQS
-981 VAQTPVELAAATE
+981 EVELAAATE